1 MNLLK
6 FRFINNFHNIEEKL
20 SISEKNNLET
30 EKKMLNYSKEYI
42 SGIRDLMTQSQQK
55 AEIEVRA
62 LKSILEANIARIDG
76 KFEETLKIVE
86 DSTNEVKTIH
96 NELSSQ
102 YNDLDSI
109 IRDNFDGIENK
120 LVIYQ
125 NDIEKSKDKIT
136 KLSETIKL
144 LIQDNLSLIEK
155 RIGDVTS
162 NSDFKFTKYIEDL
175 NDNMRTMTSKMEN
188 VLFVK

>member
-1 MNLLK
+1 
-6 FRFINNFHNIEEKL
+6 
-20 SISEKNNLET
+20 
-30 EKKMLNYSKEYI
+30 MLNYSKEYI